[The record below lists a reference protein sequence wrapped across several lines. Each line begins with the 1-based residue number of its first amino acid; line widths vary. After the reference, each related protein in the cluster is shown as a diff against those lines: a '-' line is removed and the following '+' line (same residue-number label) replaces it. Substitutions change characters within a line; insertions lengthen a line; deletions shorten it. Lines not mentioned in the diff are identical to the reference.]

1 MASNPIT
8 RFLCAPFWVYPRL
21 ELATFWK
28 RPLNIIMFAL
38 FALMAFGFVAGGVQ
52 VRAGSADTGG
62 PKLAMNAAFNL
73 AFVDVLTFALFLPF
87 FVAVACGM
95 PVLLDFDRRI
105 HRLIAATPLSHVTY
119 AMSRFAGA
127 IAVVAL
133 ILGAWLIVQIGLYQL
148 WPIDETER
156 TRAAF
161 SLSAY
166 VVPLLLFAL
175 PLSMFTGGLSMW
187 LGVRTRQ
194 PVLVF
199 ALPVVIVVSGI
210 FFVWNFSPEWLPHW
224 VDRLMMALDPT
235 GVRWFMNTFIDED
248 RGVAFYNSATVAP
261 DALFAFSRIAF
272 VAVGFAAVWATGR
285 RLERTEH
292 RDLRVG
298 NITQLLADA
307 QRAQDARG
315 ETQHASIAARGGN
328 PAAIVQVPGFVFSTL
343 HVFALETRALLRSP
357 GVWLF
362 GPLILLQTWAT
373 TSFRDGPL
381 DTELLM
387 TTGTGAAGAFNTL
400 TLLLCFLTLFYTVE
414 SLVREE
420 RCGLSAIFRAAP
432 VPTAAVLAGKV
443 LANAMLALVI
453 IGAASLA
460 IAIVLAVQAFKT
472 GIVIPLQA
480 SVLLLVLGVL
490 LAPTL
495 IVWCAFTAFLY
506 ALLRNRFVVYGVA
519 LGVLIATG
527 FATQFGYLNWLTSWH
542 MWSGVQWSELDRL
555 AFMWDAMVMNRLVA
569 LALAG
574 FFIVATLSM
583 WPRRLPDLRAVADR
597 IRPASLLRALMFPA
611 IAAMPVVV
619 LGVYAGK
626 AVRDGYQ
633 GAPQRDAQ
641 RAYWKR
647 NSQTWEDVPSL
658 ALDAV
663 DAEVK
668 LFPQT
673 RSLEVT
679 GTYTLRN
686 PHLKSVAE
694 IPLSVGAHFVSS
706 EWTVNGVATD
716 PTKNDQPLPS
726 IENRSGLYVIQPLQ
740 PLACNESLTVS
751 FKLVGALPNG
761 WSRSSAGASEF
772 VLPSGVVLTSFTA
785 SFLPVLG
792 FVDGVGIDER
802 NGRDARE
809 YPLDHWKTRVD
820 PGFGPAWSTKVRL
833 MVEGPDD
840 WIINVV
846 GVEKES
852 TQQDG
857 RRRTLWETEHPVRF
871 FNIVGGPL
879 LASKGES
886 TTVFHDARTAH
897 NVPAMVSALD
907 AARKNYSAWFGA
919 YPWTNLR
926 VTQFPALAGYAQGF
940 PGNISF
946 SEGIGFMSLPVQSGD
961 DDDDSD
967 EGELDVAF
975 YIVAHESG
983 HQWWGNIVTPGKG
996 PGGNIISEGLAEFSA
1011 LMLLHHERGEKQAAT
1026 LRRRWEAQYVQG
1038 RSADNERAI
1047 NRIDGSRP
1055 GDQVVTYQRA
1065 GWAFWMLRSVMGEAA
1080 MLAGMQDFVVRW
1092 RDGVAMEGG
1101 LDFPL
1106 IEDFLASLRP
1116 HAPDSAAFE
1125 AFVNQW
1131 ILGTVLP
1138 EFELTVE
1145 ATELDGESYIV
1156 RGTIQNIGTGEVNVV
1171 VRVEGEVGA
1180 DKITPHSDSVVAVAP
1195 GEPIAFEV
1203 RCDFVP
1209 ARAVVDPDVALLLAG
1224 RKRSEK
1230 SLAKP

>member
-1 MASNPIT
+1 MTSNPIA
-8 RFLCAPFWVYPRL
+8 RFLRAPFWVYPRL

-28 RPLNIIMFAL
+28 RPLNIIMFAV

-62 PKLAMNAAFNL
+62 PKLALNAPFNL
-73 AFVDVLTFALFLPF
+73 AFADVIIFAVILPF

-95 PVLLDFDRRI
+95 PVLLDFDRKI
-105 HRLIAATPLSHVTY
+105 HRLVAATPLSYTAY
-119 AMSRFAGA
+119 AMSRFVGA
-127 IAVVAL
+127 LKVVAI
-133 ILGAWLIVQIGLYQL
+133 ILAAWLVVQMGLYQL
-148 WPIDETER
+148 WPIDENER

-166 VVPLLLFAL
+166 VMPLILFAL
-175 PLSMFTGGLSMW
+175 PLSVFTGGLSMW

-199 ALPVVIVVSGI
+199 ALPVVIVVGGM
-210 FFVWNFSPEWLPHW
+210 FFLWSFSPEWLPHW
-224 VDRLMMALDPT
+224 IDHLMMAIDPT
-235 GVRWFMNTFIDED
+235 GMRWFTRTFVDED
-248 RGVAFYNSATVAP
+248 RGVAFYNSSTVAP
-261 DALFAFSRIAF
+261 DALFVLSRIAL
-272 VAVGFAAVWATGR
+272 VALGFAAAWATGR
-285 RLERTEH
+285 RLECTEH

-298 NITQLLADA
+298 NLAQLLADA
-307 QRAQDARG
+307 QRAQESRG
-315 ETQHASIAARGGN
+315 ETQHAAIAARGGI
-328 PAAIVQVPGFVFSTL
+328 PAAIVRTPGFLLSTL
-343 HVFALETRALLRSP
+343 HVLALETRALLRSP

-362 GPLILLQTWAT
+362 GPLILLQTWGSTA
-373 TSFRDGPL
+373 FRAGPL

-400 TLLLCFLTLFYTVE
+400 TLLLCFLTLFYSVE

-420 RCGLSAIFRAAP
+420 RCGLSAIYRAAP

-443 LANAMLALVI
+443 LANAMLAIVI

-460 IAIVLAVQAFKT
+460 IAIVLAVQSFKT
-472 GIVIPLQA
+472 GIPIALEAP
-480 SVLLLVLGVL
+480 VLLLVLGVL

-495 IVWCAFTAFLY
+495 IVWCAFTAFLF

-542 MWSGVQWSELDRL
+542 MWSGVRWSELDRL

-574 FFIVATLSM
+574 FFIVATLSL
-583 WPRRLPDLRAVADR
+583 WPRRVPDLRAVADR
-597 IRPASLLRALMFPA
+597 IRPAKMLRALMWPA
-611 IAAMPVVV
+611 IAAIPVVV
-619 LGVYAGK
+619 LGVFAGK
-626 AVRDGYQ
+626 SIRDGYE

-647 NSQTWEDVPSL
+647 NSQTWEDVPSP

-686 PHLKSVAE
+686 PHLKPMTE
-694 IPLSVGAHFVSS
+694 IPLSLGAHFVSS

-716 PTKNDQPLPS
+716 PNERDQPLPS

-751 FKLVGALPNG
+751 FKLVGALPKG
-761 WSRSSAGASEF
+761 WSRSGAGASEF

-785 SFLPVLG
+785 SFLPIPG

-802 NGRDARE
+802 NSRDARE

-820 PGFGPAWSTKVRL
+820 PGFGPAWSTRVRL

-840 WIINVV
+840 WVINVV

-852 TQQDG
+852 TQLDG

-897 NVPAMVSALD
+897 NVPTMVSALD

-961 DDDDSD
+961 DNDASDD
-967 EGELDVAF
+967 GELDVAF

-1026 LRRRWEAQYVQG
+1026 LRRRWEARYVEG

-1080 MLAGMQDFVVRW
+1080 MLAGMQEFVVRW

-1116 HAPDSAAFE
+1116 HAPDFAAFD

-1138 EFELTVE
+1138 EFELTVA
-1145 ATELDGESYIV
+1145 ATERAGDDYIV
-1156 RGTIQNIGTGEVNVV
+1156 RGTIQNIGTGEVDVI
-1171 VRVEGEVGA
+1171 VRVEGEA
-1180 DKITPHSDSVVAVAP
+1180 LDNEAAPHSDRVVTVAP
-1195 GEPIAFEV
+1195 GEPVAFEA
-1203 RCDFVP
+1203 RCNFIP
-1209 ARAVVDPDVALLLAG
+1209 TRALLDPEVALLLAG

-1230 SLAKP
+1230 TLAQP